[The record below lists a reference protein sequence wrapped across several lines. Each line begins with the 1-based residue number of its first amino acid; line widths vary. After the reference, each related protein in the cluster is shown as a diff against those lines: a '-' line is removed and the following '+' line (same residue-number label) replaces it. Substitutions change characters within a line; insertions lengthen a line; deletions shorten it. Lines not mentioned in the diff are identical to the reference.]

1 MILNHFLLLLRHN
14 QLAVKHFLQDNRPL
28 FTALVTSETP
38 GVSSFTSDA
47 SAGDGESGRCMA
59 RLHHNRTVIGMIIKN
74 SCYPR

>member
-47 SAGDGESGRCMA
+47 LLLAMVSQDAAWRASIT
-59 RLHHNRTVIGMIIKN
+59 TVQ
-74 SCYPR
+74 

>member
-47 SAGDGESGRCMA
+47 LLLAMVSQDALWRASIT
-59 RLHHNRTVIGMIIKN
+59 TVQ
-74 SCYPR
+74 

>member
-47 SAGDGESGRCMA
+47 VLLAMVSQDAAWRASIT
-59 RLHHNRTVIGMIIKN
+59 TVQ
-74 SCYPR
+74 

>member
-38 GVSSFTSDA
+38 GVSYFTSDA
-47 SAGDGESGRCMA
+47 LLLAMVSQDAAWRASIT
-59 RLHHNRTVIGMIIKN
+59 TVQ
-74 SCYPR
+74 